1 VSPEVGCHP
10 SNPPCGINDELLRLD
25 YELALLDLVTDN
37 DLNWKGNPNELV
49 ASYAADGYARVKG
62 AAAFVTTFGPGELS
76 AYCGMAG
83 QYCEYV
89 PVVHIVGYPTV
100 SAVRSKAI
108 MHHSLGNG
116 KFDMYENMAKH
127 IMAATTVI
135 DHPPTAAAEIDRVLN
150 TMMLESRPVYIGLS
164 VDIAYETIS
173 ASGLESP
180 ILTTLQPNVPEVEN
194 LVVEKI
200 RAVIKNAKK
209 PIIIFDGGMWCL
221 LSLARFENG

>member
-1 VSPEVGCHP
+1 M
-10 SNPPCGINDELLRLD
+10 LAD

-37 DLNWKGNPNELV
+37 DLAWKGNPNELV
-49 ASYAADGYARVKG
+49 ASYAADGYARVNG
-62 AAAFVTTFGPGELS
+62 AGAFVTTFGPGELS

-83 QYCEYV
+83 HYAEFV

-135 DHPPTAAAEIDRVLN
+135 DNPPTAAAEIDRVLN

-164 VDIAYETIS
+164 TDIAYEMIS
-173 ASGLESP
+173 SAGLESP
-180 ILTTLQPNVPEVEN
+180 ILRTLPPNVPETESG
-194 LVVEKI
+194 VVEKI
-200 RAVIKNAKK
+200 RAVIEKAEN
-209 PIIIFDGGMWCL
+209 PVIIVDGGRCL
-221 LSLARFENG
+221 LVVSTLPC